1 MNVVFNTKVFEK
13 KMNNLVEYSFG
24 FLDGIDNGKTL
35 FLNNLAQGTIEALK
49 LYVDAMARSNPES
62 LHHVYE
68 WYRVGRMDGRLF
80 DVKYTINKIG
90 IMIESS
96 FRQSQSIQNG
106 SSEPF
111 YNKAK
116 IMENRTPVVIRPKGD
131 NPLVF
136 DDNGT
141 TVYTR
146 KTIVNQFPGGK
157 NVEGAYEKVFD
168 DFIMRYFTQ
177 SFLTSTGLY
186 DYLNNPEIYKKN
198 LASGIKGGRSVG
210 KSTGFKWIVNAKVEV
225 E

>member
-13 KMNNLVEYSFG
+13 KMNNLVDYSFG
-24 FLDGIDNGKTL
+24 FLDGIDDGKTL
-35 FLNNLAQGTIEALK
+35 FLNNLARGTVEALK
-49 LYVDAMARSNPES
+49 LYVDAMARGNPDS

-68 WYRVGRMDGRLF
+68 WYKVGRMDGRLF
-80 DVKYTINKIG
+80 DVKYSVSKLG
-90 IMIESS
+90 IVIESS
-96 FRQSQSIQNG
+96 FRQSQSIQSG
-106 SSEPF
+106 SKEPF

-116 IMENRTPVVIRPKGD
+116 IMENRTPVIIRPRGD

-141 TVYTR
+141 TVFTR

-157 NVEGAYEKVFD
+157 DVQGAYEKTFD
-168 DFIMRYFTQ
+168 DFMMRYFAQ

-186 DYLNNPEIYKKN
+186 DYLSDPEIYKKN
-198 LASGIKGGRSVG
+198 LAAGVKGGRSVG

>member
-1 MNVVFNTKVFEK
+1 MNITLNTKMFQK
-13 KMNNLVEYSFG
+13 QMNNLVDYSFG
-24 FLDGIDNGKTL
+24 FLDGIDDGKTL
-35 FLNNLAQGTIEALK
+35 FFNNLAKGTIEALK
-49 LYVDAMARSNPES
+49 LYIDAMARSNPES

-68 WYRVGRMDGRLF
+68 WYKVGRMDGRLF
-80 DVKYTINKIG
+80 DINYSVNKLG
-90 IMIESS
+90 IVIDSN
-96 FRQSQSIQNG
+96 FRQSQSIQSG

-116 IMENRTPVVIRPKGD
+116 IMENRTTVVIRPKGD

-141 TVYTR
+141 TVYTK
-146 KTIVNQFPGGK
+146 KTIINQFPGGK
-157 NVEGAYEKVFD
+157 NVEGSYEKTFN
-168 DFIMRYFTQ
+168 DFMLRYFTQ

-186 DYLNNPEIYKKN
+186 DYLSNPQIYKKN
-198 LASGIKGGRSVG
+198 LKAGVKGGRSVG